1 MLWFKNRNT
10 TNNFE
15 VRDSSR
21 GTGKGGL
28 RLDDDTA
35 EGDSSTRITSFDS
48 DGFTLSTDPSVNGNT
63 NSILAWSWA
72 ANGGTR
78 TTNTES
84 GNNPGGGY
92 QANTTAGFSIVD
104 YTGTGAAGTMA
115 HGLGAVPTFMIVKNR
130 DEAESMIGQL
140 IFASITE
147 SDPINLISPDLL
159 GATVVADNGEI
170 IGELVDMMSLPANDA
185 YVIERGKKEVLI
197 PVIPEIVRS
206 VDVKMGLVTITPM
219 DGLLD

>member
-1 MLWFKNRNT
+1 MSNKLFAIAKITRT
-10 TNNFE
+10 RGLKGE
-15 VRDSSR
+15 V
-21 GTGKGGL
+21 GL
-28 RLDDDTA
+28 RPLIRQFDDYVGKSLYIGFDVNLARDVKLEKVTGIDKKRRFLF
-35 EGDSSTRITSFDS
+35 EG
-48 DGFTLSTDPSVNGNT
+48 L
-63 NSILAWSWA
+63 
-72 ANGGTR
+72 
-78 TTNTES
+78 
-84 GNNPGGGY
+84 
-92 QANTTAGFSIVD
+92 
-104 YTGTGAAGTMA
+104 
-115 HGLGAVPTFMIVKNR
+115 KNR

-140 IFASITE
+140 IFASIAE

-185 YVIERGKKEVLI
+185 YVIERGNTEVLI

>member
-1 MLWFKNRNT
+1 
-10 TNNFE
+10 
-15 VRDSSR
+15 
-21 GTGKGGL
+21 
-28 RLDDDTA
+28 
-35 EGDSSTRITSFDS
+35 
-48 DGFTLSTDPSVNGNT
+48 
-63 NSILAWSWA
+63 
-72 ANGGTR
+72 
-78 TTNTES
+78 
-84 GNNPGGGY
+84 
-92 QANTTAGFSIVD
+92 
-104 YTGTGAAGTMA
+104 
-115 HGLGAVPTFMIVKNR
+115 
-130 DEAESMIGQL
+130 MIGQL

-206 VDVKMGLVTITPM
+206 VDVQMGLVTITPM